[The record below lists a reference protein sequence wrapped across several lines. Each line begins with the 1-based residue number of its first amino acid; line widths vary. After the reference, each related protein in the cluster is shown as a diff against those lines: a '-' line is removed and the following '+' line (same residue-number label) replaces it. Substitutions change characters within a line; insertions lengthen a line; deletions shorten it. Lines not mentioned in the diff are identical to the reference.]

1 MQARIIEKGSDEQNL
16 AHRHARPIR
25 PVQGTHRGEAGEE
38 KRGNVT
44 YVWWRG
50 LPELIPGFPRPEK
63 HSPSHTQMT
72 TRGRRVPPVCRPVS
86 PSAQLPRLIPALT
99 VPDSNP
105 NRQSQARTR
114 RGESLTKRR
123 CWCHR
128 RRPRTRCCGDPQ
140 TAETQTPSLWRLC
153 ARPSAWRPACA
164 ARQAAGSGQGS
175 RCRPAGSPR
184 EWGGAVRHC
193 GTRSARRA
201 AGHAGRWQ
209 PRS

>member
-1 MQARIIEKGSDEQNL
+1 MPDPPDQFKAIPPGRSRGRTERE
-16 AHRHARPIR
+16 HARYLCVVAR
-25 PVQGTHRGEAGEE
+25 PSRAH
-38 KRGNVT
+38 
-44 YVWWRG
+44 
-50 LPELIPGFPRPEK
+50 PRAPRSEK
-63 HSPSHTQMT
+63 HSPSHTQTT

-86 PSAQLPRLIPALT
+86 PGAQLPRLIPALM

-105 NRQSQARTR
+105 NRLSQARTR

-128 RRPRTRCCGDPQ
+128 RRPRTQCCGDPR
-140 TAETQTPSLWRLC
+140 TAETRTPSLWRLC

-193 GTRSARRA
+193 GTRSARRT